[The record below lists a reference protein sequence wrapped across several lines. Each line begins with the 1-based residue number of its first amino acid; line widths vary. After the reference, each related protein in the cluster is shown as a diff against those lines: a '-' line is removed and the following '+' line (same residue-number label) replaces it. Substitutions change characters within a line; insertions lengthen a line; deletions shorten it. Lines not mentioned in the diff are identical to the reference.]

1 MKFIDIGGFEG
12 LALCEMISLVPESV

>member
-12 LALCEMISLVPESV
+12 LALCEMISLVLESV